1 VEAPIVTRNDIQV
14 VLHNSNGNESADQLT
29 RMKRQAAIT
38 GDPPFSAPKKKRNKI
53 AVAVT
58 PGLSTLKDK

>member
-1 VEAPIVTRNDIQV
+1 MEAPIVTRNDIQV